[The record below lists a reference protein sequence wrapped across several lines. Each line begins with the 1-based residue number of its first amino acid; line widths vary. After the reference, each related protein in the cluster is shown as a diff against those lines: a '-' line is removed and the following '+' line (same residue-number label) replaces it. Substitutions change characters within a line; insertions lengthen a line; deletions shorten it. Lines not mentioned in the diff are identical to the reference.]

1 MMRKGI
7 LCMVFFF
14 ASQMFAE
21 IQDDNFEPEQVYQ
34 FEEVSESA
42 KEDSKAQ
49 GDTQISTDERETNKT
64 SGRLFTLIELLEGA
78 KKNYNLEAKEL
89 AILQAQ
95 AVNRAAYGEFLPTLD
110 GAYQYQ
116 DTDNPSMRL
125 KAHTSSAKANWEIFS
140 GFKTYNKVREKGL
153 LYRASIEDKEHT
165 KDQLFLNIIEQYYG
179 YFTNRAQLLS
189 LEQKRTQLESSI
201 KRVERLYNAGLTTI
215 DDVESLRAEVLAT
228 EHELANIKMEI
239 EKNKFMLSLLSNTE
253 VEALE
258 RKSIKTPLFKLDE
271 NRHDLNML
279 NFQAQSAKYQAR
291 QINYLPIVSVS
302 DTYVI
307 NSDITKNGSLA
318 FKDLPPGMN
327 ANDMLPM
334 IQRSFP
340 LNQNQ
345 IMISATIRL
354 DALTIYRQNEAARLG
369 YMKSLKE
376 LAYKKEEQ
384 KKDERMYRKSLEI
397 AVAKIKAS
405 EAALRSANIAFDNV
419 AKKYDAQILNFTDY
433 LQSLTKKVEAE
444 ATYNQA
450 LNNYEMQKAYYI
462 YYSGQDLA
470 QHIE

>member
-1 MMRKGI
+1 
-7 LCMVFFF
+7 MVFFF